1 MYGVSGVWCAWVCGV
16 YGVYECE
23 WSVYGCG
30 VRVVF
35 VWSMRYVWCVCMCVW
50 CMGVHGCI
58 WSVVM

>member
-1 MYGVSGVWCAWVCGV
+1 VECVMYGVSGVWCAWVCGV

-35 VWSMRYVWCVCMCVW
+35 
-50 CMGVHGCI
+50 GV
-58 WSVVM
+58 